1 MKKKVHG
8 TLDTWSMSHLSQ
20 QTSVLYCRL
29 SDFKHIFLSYLFS
42 KIISTTWSFHDV
54 LSSQFLTSQ
63 SIVIEFLDAQFINTQ
78 FPNSLALYLLLFH
91 DNCSSRGA
99 SSSATTIQK
108 IFVYAISKFTRI
120 LAHWFYIFYYFIKET
135 TVLLLRCK
143 QLSHH

>member
-1 MKKKVHG
+1 MKPFFQAIFKKLILG

-54 LSSQFLTSQ
+54 LNSQFLTSQ

-91 DNCSSRGA
+91 NNCCSRGA
-99 SSSATTIQK
+99 SSSATTRRFLFMQ
-108 IFVYAISKFTRI
+108 F
-120 LAHWFYIFYYFIKET
+120 LN
-135 TVLLLRCK
+135 
-143 QLSHH
+143 SHRF